1 MSRVGNHVRSNV
13 VGYVAIFIALSS
25 TAYAVD
31 GSLPGR
37 NTVGTA
43 DIINGEVSEAEAWEA
58 YHHLDLDDHEACAR
72 RLGISVASSY
82 KRISR
87 AQARLSNGAGNIGGL
102 RTNATGNIGGLR
114 TNAAGN
120 IGGLR
125 TNAAGNIGGLRT
137 NSTQENV
144 DLEIFF
150 YATIAGL
157 IGALLGTSALV

>member
-1 MSRVGNHVRSNV
+1 MKHLRPILLILTLIVT
-13 VGYVAIFIALSS
+13 LSS
-25 TAYAVD
+25 TVHA
-31 GSLPGR
+31 GNIGGLR
-37 NTVGTA
+37 T
-43 DIINGEVSEAEAWEA
+43 
-58 YHHLDLDDHEACAR
+58 
-72 RLGISVASSY
+72 
-82 KRISR
+82 
-87 AQARLSNGAGNIGGL
+87 NGAGNIGGL